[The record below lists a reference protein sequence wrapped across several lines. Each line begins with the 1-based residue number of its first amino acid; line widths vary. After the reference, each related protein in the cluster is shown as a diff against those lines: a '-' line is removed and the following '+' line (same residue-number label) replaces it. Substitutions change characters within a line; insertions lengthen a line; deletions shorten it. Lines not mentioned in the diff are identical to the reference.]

1 MATTAH
7 AADCRC
13 LRRGA
18 GMLSCPPVGQLL
30 ARCYAQSMPA
40 LAFHRLP
47 AVLRLWPWLGLLNPA
62 TLRAD
67 AQAGLLGALLVLP
80 QGIAFAALAGLPPA
94 MGLVAAALPCAVA
107 ALGGSSRHVMS
118 GPTNA
123 TSLALGAMLAPLVAG
138 DPSLLLPAALAL
150 TLLVGL
156 MQTALAVAR
165 LGALANFISP
175 SVMLGFTSG
184 AAALIGWYALAGLMG
199 AGGRAT
205 PLQAWAQGV
214 SPASLGVGAVTLAA
228 AAAGRR
234 WWRRGPYMLLALVLS
249 IGLCWWATQQA
260 WAAPAPLRVGSVP
273 SAWPQWRWPWDGAG
287 RLLPLGSTLLQA
299 ALALAIVAL
308 GQSMAIAKTLAA
320 RTGDALDA
328 NRECLGQGLGN
339 LAAACSGGLVV
350 CGSLNRSQP
359 NLEAGARTPLAAV
372 ASAGFLVALVALA
385 GPVLAWI
392 PLAGVAALL
401 LLVAWS
407 LFDRAAWL
415 RLWRDERSEFAIAAA
430 TALATLT
437 LRLELAVLA
446 GVLLSLV
453 VYLYRS
459 ARPALRTMGFD
470 RQGAGRP
477 FVVLGSV
484 GDGPDLPPPGSLPEC
499 PQLKLLRME
508 GSVWFGAVAHVA
520 ERLRVLRAA
529 AAASPEGQRHLL
541 VMAKSMNTIDLAAA
555 DLWETERQRRADL
568 GGALYFH
575 RPRPQVLALW
585 RQTGFLQRLGT
596 ERVFP
601 DKHSA
606 IAAIVPRLD
615 GAVCARCTRRVFE
628 ECAWQ
633 PGAPI
638 DAGL

>member
-1 MATTAH
+1 MVMHATT
-7 AADCRC
+7 
-13 LRRGA
+13 
-18 GMLSCPPVGQLL
+18 SPPWV
-30 ARCYAQSMPA
+30 R
-40 LAFHRLP
+40 
-47 AVLRLWPWLGLLNPA
+47 RLWPWSATVGPA
-62 TLRAD
+62 SLRAD

-94 MGLVAAALPCAVA
+94 MGLAAAALPCAVA
-107 ALGGSSRHVMS
+107 ALGGSSRHVVS

-123 TSLALGAMLAPLVAG
+123 TALALGAMLVPLVAG
-138 DPSLLLPAALAL
+138 DTSLLLPLALAL

-156 MQTALAVAR
+156 MQTGLALAR

-175 SVMLGFTSG
+175 AVMLGFTTG
-184 AAALIGWYALAGLMG
+184 AAALIAWHALAGCMG
-199 AGGRAT
+199 AAGRAT
-205 PLQAWAQGV
+205 PWQAWAAWTTGPDGV
-214 SPASLGVGAVTLAA
+214 AQSAMWVGGITLAA

-234 WWRRGPYMLLALVLS
+234 WWRRGPYLLLALVL
-249 IGLCWWATQQA
+249 GTAAGWWLTRH
-260 WAAPAPLRVGSVP
+260 PLAGPLPLQVGSPP
-273 SAWPQWRWPWDGAG
+273 SAWPQWRWPWTDAA
-287 RLLPLGSTLLQA
+287 RLLPLGSALLQA

-308 GQSMAIAKTLAA
+308 GQAMAIAKTLAA

-339 LAAACSGGLVV
+339 LVAACSGGMVV
-350 CGSLNRSQP
+350 CGSLNRSLP

-372 ASAGFLVALVALA
+372 ASAGCLIALVALA

-392 PLAGVAALL
+392 PLAAVGALL
-401 LLVAWS
+401 LVVAWS
-407 LFDRAAWL
+407 LFDLGQWR
-415 RLWRDERSEFAIAAA
+415 RLWQQAHSEFAIAAA
-430 TALATLT
+430 TALASL
-437 LRLELAVLA
+437 LVRLEMAVLA
-446 GVLLSLV
+446 GVMLSLV
-453 VYLYRS
+453 VYLHRS
-459 ARPALRTMGFD
+459 ARPALRSMGFD

-477 FVVLGSV
+477 FVVLDTV
-484 GDGPDLPPPGSLPEC
+484 GEPDVATPGTTPAAALPEC

-520 ERLRVLRAA
+520 DRLRGLRER

-555 DLWETERQRRADL
+555 DLWETERMRRAGF

-585 RQTGFLQRLGT
+585 QRTGFLQRLGPGH
-596 ERVFP
+596 VFP

-606 IAAIVPRLD
+606 IAAIVPQLD

>member
-1 MATTAH
+1 MSLPLTV
-7 AADCRC
+7 
-13 LRRGA
+13 
-18 GMLSCPPVGQLL
+18 PPPL
-30 ARCYAQSMPA
+30 
-40 LAFHRLP
+40 
-47 AVLRLWPWLGLLNPA
+47 LRLWPWLHGIGPA

-94 MGLVAAALPCAVA
+94 MGLAAAALPCAVG
-107 ALGGSSRHVMS
+107 ALGGSSRHVLT

-123 TSLALGAMLAPLVAG
+123 TALALGAMLVPLVAG
-138 DPSLLLPAALAL
+138 AGGDAGLLIPLALLL

-156 MQTALAVAR
+156 MQTGLALAR

-175 SVMLGFTSG
+175 AVMLGFTNG
-184 AAALIGWYALAGLMG
+184 AAVLIGWYALAGLMG
-199 AGGRAT
+199 AEGRAS
-205 PLQAWAQGV
+205 PLQAWQQGL
-214 SPASLGVGAVTLAA
+214 SLAALVVGGITLLA

-234 WWRRGPYMLLALVLS
+234 WWRRGPHMLAALVLA
-249 IGLCWWATQQA
+249 IGLAWWLGGHPLPG
-260 WAAPAPLRVGSVP
+260 PALLRVGSPP
-273 SAWPQWRWPWDGAG
+273 SAWPQWRWPGEGAG
-287 RLLPLGSTLLQA
+287 ALLALGSPLLQA

-328 NRECLGQGLGN
+328 NRECLGQGLAN
-339 LAAACSGGLVV
+339 LAAACSGGMVV

-359 NLEAGARTPLAAV
+359 NLEAGARTPLAGV
-372 ASAGFLVALVALA
+372 AAALILVVLVALG

-401 LLVAWS
+401 LVVAWS
-407 LFDRAAWL
+407 LLDQSAWQ
-415 RLWRDERSEFAIAAA
+415 RTWRDDRSEFGI
-430 TALATLT
+430 ALATFTATLL
-437 LRLELAVLA
+437 LRLEMAVLA
-446 GVLLSLV
+446 GVMLSLV

-477 FVVLGSV
+477 FVVLGTV
-484 GDGPDLPPPGSLPEC
+484 GEPDALPPKALPEC

-520 ERLRVLRAA
+520 DRLRALRGA
-529 AAASPEGQRHLL
+529 AAASPRGDPASPGAATASGGLGAPDIQRHLL

-555 DLWETERQRRADL
+555 DLWETERQRRAEL

-575 RPRPQVLALW
+575 RPRPQVLDLW
-585 RQTGFLQRLGT
+585 RRSGFLARLG
-596 ERVFP
+596 EDHIFP
-601 DKHSA
+601 DKRSA
-606 IAAIVPRLD
+606 IATIVPQLD
-615 GAVCARCTRRVFE
+615 ASVCARCTRRVFE
-628 ECAWQ
+628 ECAMQ